1 MINDYKISQWN
12 NPIVNEADRPQR
24 SASDMKAIFDSNSNQ
39 LRNSLNALIDILGGV
54 NGAGDIGAT
63 VEGLEGSNVQA
74 LLTALKLLCDR
85 VVTTGAGDV
94 FLANDG
100 TYKLPSVGAAA
111 NGVKEGGEAGAIY
124 VKNSTK
130 VYDAGW
136 KTVDELGI
144 LTGSRDEF
152 QPAGFYAEPPFLRTA
167 TLVLEEWDGAESPFT
182 QTVFVDGVSEDP
194 WDQIITI
201 SPDPQYL
208 DGYSEAVIN
217 CIGQNENSLTFRCVN
232 VPETNILVNIGIA
245 STLPAV
251 GENGQANLIE
261 TDYTLRY
268 TNGVL
273 GVNTTDVVEED
284 NTLPVTSAAVHT
296 EVGNIEEVMET
307 I

>member
-1 MINDYKISQWN
+1 MINDYKITKWN

-39 LRNSLNALIDILGGV
+39 LRNSLNALIDIFGGV

-63 VEGLEGSNVQA
+63 VEGLEGSNVQD

-111 NGVKEGGEAGAIY
+111 NGVKEGGEKGFVYI
-124 VKNSTK
+124 KNSTK

-136 KTVDELGI
+136 VSPDELGFI
-144 LTGSRDEF
+144 KGSRDEF
-152 QPAGFYAEPPFLRTA
+152 QPSGFYATPPFLRTA
-167 TLVLEEWDGAESPFT
+167 TLVLEEWEGAESPFT

-194 WDQIITI
+194 WEQLVSV
-201 SPDPQYL
+201 SPDPLYIE
-208 DGYSEAVIN
+208 GYSKAIIN
-217 CIGQNENSLTFRCVN
+217 CIGQSENHLIFQCVN
-232 VPETNILVNIGIA
+232 VPKSNLLINIGIA